1 VFVANLMRLPK
12 VFPKLR
18 FSIDYLPP
26 PSSGAAA
33 APPAE
38 RALGGST

>member
-1 VFVANLMRLPK
+1 

-33 APPAE
+33 APAAE